1 MDTLSPIST
10 PGQTQSLCD
19 AQGTLLGGIASDVGS
34 LILLSFI
41 LKKMTLHDADSD
53 RSWTEDHCLIFVAKY
68 YALQE

>member
-53 RSWTEDHCLIFVAKY
+53 RS
-68 YALQE
+68 